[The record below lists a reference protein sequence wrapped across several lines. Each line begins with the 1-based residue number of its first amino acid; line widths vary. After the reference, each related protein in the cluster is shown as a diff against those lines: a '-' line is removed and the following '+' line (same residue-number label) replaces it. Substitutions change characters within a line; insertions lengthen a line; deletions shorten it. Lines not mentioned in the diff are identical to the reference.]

1 MLYTMLTR
9 FDAMQNRRLLV
20 LATTTNRNMIEEMDL
35 LNSFDS
41 EIAINT
47 LNTLESIM
55 AVVEAVDL
63 YKPNQP
69 GYNQIQTLL
78 ARRSQEGNLR
88 LEIGIKRLLSL
99 IEMARQDLD
108 DPGESARKGVYVASL
123 IKLTLC
129 SG

>member
-1 MLYTMLTR
+1 
-9 FDAMQNRRLLV
+9 
-20 LATTTNRNMIEEMDL
+20 MIEEMDL

-69 GYNQIQTLL
+69 GYNQIQSLL
-78 ARRSQEGNLR
+78 ARRSQEGSLR

-108 DPGESARKGVYVASL
+108 DPGESAQNAFTTCLL
-123 IKLTLC
+123 IKSILSAAGKLVKSLESVMRSQQT
-129 SG
+129 SRYM